1 MTDSIDSFSI
11 LFILSSLVHKS
22 INNCHKKKVPHENE
36 FVFLFLYSRIKL
48 NKILNLVLS
57 LFMYFSYLYID
68 KLDTSYGNH

>member
-22 INNCHKKKVPHENE
+22 INNCHKT
-36 FVFLFLYSRIKL
+36 RIKL
-48 NKILNLVLS
+48 KKILNQLLS

-68 KLDTSYGNH
+68 KLDTS